1 MRFPARLSGRLGSSR
16 WRRGS
21 SSPCVVRHHVAPVL
35 RAMPGSRWLRA
46 VQRRRANFHLFG
58 ILSLQWEN
66 QNRGEEKCYSADA
79 EPGKHIHPRAEHDRD
94 LQTLYS
100 LWRRR
105 AAVTTLRRRS
115 RVFVILGRRAAPPL
129 EHAGNFA
136 EEGLLSPCLFLR
148 LDTGGRRRVPVRAR
162 RRQRFLGIAAKYAR
176 EEPLHPPAAL
186 VAGIVGFGAGHKG
199 NRVIVGTRWR
209 SQAVGDFVELH
220 IHHAFRLGE
229 GLRV

>member
-21 SSPCVVRHHVAPVL
+21 SSPCVVVTTLLQFFGRC
-35 RAMPGSRWLRA
+35 PGSRWIRA

-115 RVFVILGRRAAPPL
+115 RVFVILSGRAAFSL
-129 EHAGNFA
+129 ERANNFA
-136 EEGLLSPCLFLR
+136 EEALLSPCLFLR
-148 LDTGGRRRVPVRAR
+148 LDTGARRRVPVRAR

-176 EEPLHPPAAL
+176 EEPLHAPAAL
-186 VAGIVGFGAGHKG
+186 VAGIVGLGAGHKG
-199 NRVIVGTRWR
+199 NCVIVGTRR
-209 SQAVGDFVELH
+209 RRQAVGDFVELY
-220 IHHAFRLGE
+220 IHHAFRLEE
-229 GLRV
+229 GL